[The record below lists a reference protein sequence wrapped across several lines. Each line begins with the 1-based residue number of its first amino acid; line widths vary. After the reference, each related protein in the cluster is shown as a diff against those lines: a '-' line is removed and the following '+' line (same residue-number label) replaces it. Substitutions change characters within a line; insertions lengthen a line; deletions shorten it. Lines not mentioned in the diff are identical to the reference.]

1 MARGRKNTMETVNKR
16 LDFVLSL
23 MVQFLPGIKALEEY
37 EDWTANEYTEDG
49 ALSREQFYADQ
60 KAVLKRCKK
69 DAENEDL
76 SEQHAFFI
84 KALEFNVSENYR
96 GNQSQSAT
104 NAIAQI
110 AKLKGLVKEETIRRT
125 FVSISI
131 VSFPSASDILTM
143 YKSVLLKLACFF

>member
-1 MARGRKNTMETVNKR
+1 MARGRKNDMETVNRR

-23 MVQFLPGIKALEEY
+23 MVQFLPALKALEQYEY
-37 EDWTANEYTEDG
+37 WTENEYTE

-60 KAVLKRCKK
+60 KAVFKRCKK

-84 KALEFNVSENYR
+84 KALEFNVSENYK

-110 AKLKGLVKEETIRRT
+110 AKLKGLVKEETKQLPTVI
-125 FVSISI
+125 I
-131 VSFPSASDILTM
+131 VMPEKKKEIEKADFEIIDPKQLSNDDE
-143 YKSVLLKLACFF
+143 

>member
-1 MARGRKNTMETVNKR
+1 MARGRKNDMATVNKR

-23 MVQFLPGIKALEEY
+23 MVQFLPAIKALDEY
-37 EDWTANEYTEDG
+37 EDWTANEYDS

-60 KAVLKRCKK
+60 KAVFKRCKK

-110 AKLKGLVKEETIRRT
+110 AKLKGLVKEEIKQLPPIR
-125 FVSISI
+125 
-131 VSFPSASDILTM
+131 
-143 YKSVLLKLACFF
+143 